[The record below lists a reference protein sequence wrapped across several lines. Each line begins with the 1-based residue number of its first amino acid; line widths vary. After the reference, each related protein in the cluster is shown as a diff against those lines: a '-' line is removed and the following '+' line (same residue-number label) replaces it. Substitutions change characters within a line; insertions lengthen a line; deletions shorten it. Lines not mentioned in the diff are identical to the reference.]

1 MTRVLVVEDNPA
13 IRELVGAYV
22 KGAGH
27 SVAMASNGDEALE
40 TVAERG
46 APDIAV
52 LDVAMPGMSGLDL
65 LVRLRELPGQ
75 DELPAIFLSARVK
88 PEDIAKGTALNAAYL
103 TKPFVGSALVNLI
116 DKVMRPAGDDW

>member
-13 IRELVGAYV
+13 IRELVSVYV
-22 KGAGH
+22 KQAGH
-27 SVAMASNGDEALE
+27 SVAAAADGPEALA
-40 TVAERG
+40 TVSGRG

-65 LVRLRELPGQ
+65 LVKLREMPGLEQ
-75 DELPAIFLSARVK
+75 LPAIFLSARVK
-88 PEDIAKGTALNAAYL
+88 PEDIAKGTALGAAYL

-116 DKVMRPAGDDW
+116 DKVLKPAGDDW